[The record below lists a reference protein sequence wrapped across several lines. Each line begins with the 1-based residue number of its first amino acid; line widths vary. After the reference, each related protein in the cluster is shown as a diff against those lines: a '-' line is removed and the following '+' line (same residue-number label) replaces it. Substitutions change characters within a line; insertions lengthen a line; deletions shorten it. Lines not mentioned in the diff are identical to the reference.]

1 MRFILHVSA
10 AIVLMLSPSVS
21 RAQISDPQTDSQKVS
36 RLYQQALKHLT
47 KRDLRTAAASFQQL
61 LQIDST
67 HYDAWLGLGEI
78 HMRIRRY
85 EDARRF
91 LHKAV
96 EQNPHRVEA
105 RFQLAQ
111 TYLKG
116 GDDLFAAVPTQS
128 SHKQRARQMFE
139 EIVVDH
145 PRHIPSRMMLGELW
159 MIVPPPD
166 AERSLAQYEAILAFK
181 PDYRR
186 TREGAAASRLRL
198 GQLEQ
203 GVAEITRLL
212 DEDPRNPHISLLL
225 GTACH
230 RLGEYERAIEAYKQ
244 SIDALPA
251 PPSPQEQ
258 RQWRRRLQV
267 RQWNLRLAYL
277 AGHGTYP
284 GDLAEKYR
292 IQLAPVIE
300 TSPVRFTDVGP
311 VFGVDKYDR
320 GRGSAWG
327 DYDLDGDLDLFTTG
341 IHTTHALYR
350 NEAGD
355 GFTDIA
361 RDVGLED
368 HRGGWGA
375 SCADYDN
382 DGDLDLYVSRDA
394 WEGGTPNSLYQN
406 QNGASFVE
414 VSRQAGVEDP
424 DASFTHTWGDY
435 DNDGFLDLYVAEGV
449 TGDGTPNKLFHNQG
463 DGTFEDRA
471 AEAGVDHTGK
481 TLGVAFGDYDS
492 DGDLDLYV
500 SNVGGPNALY
510 RNEADGAFTD
520 VTGPAGVSQP
530 DVGSYVTFFFD
541 YDADGDLDLF
551 VSAFAYYDA
560 FVESQVT
567 GRADGPNAPH
577 LYRNEGGERFTDVAA
592 GTCLSRSVGSMGA
605 GFGDIDYDGFVDLYL
620 SNGGPNFPRL
630 EPNILY
636 RNKAGEGFADITE
649 SAGVGHLGKGH
660 GVSMAD
666 YDSDGDLDI
675 YAGVGG
681 HYPGDLWHN
690 SLYRNEGHENHF
702 LVVEVEGTV
711 SNRNAIG
718 ARVRVRAGDYI
729 QEAEISSGN
738 GFGCTNSLPAEIGLG
753 GRTRV
758 DTVEVR
764 WPSGKIE
771 RRTRLDADQT
781 LRFSEGP

>member
-1 MRFILHVSA
+1 
-10 AIVLMLSPSVS
+10 
-21 RAQISDPQTDSQKVS
+21 
-36 RLYQQALKHLT
+36 
-47 KRDLRTAAASFQQL
+47 
-61 LQIDST
+61 
-67 HYDAWLGLGEI
+67 
-78 HMRIRRY
+78 MRIRRY
-85 EDARRF
+85 EEARGF
-91 LHKAV
+91 LHRAV
-96 EQNPHRVEA
+96 AQDPDRVEA

-116 GDDLFAAVPTQS
+116 GDDLLAAIPTQS
-128 SHKQRARQMFE
+128 SHKQQARQMFE
-139 EIVVDH
+139 DIIVDH
-145 PRHIPSRMMLGELW
+145 PKHILSRMVLGDLW
-159 MIVPPPD
+159 MIVPPPN
-166 AERSLAQYEAILAFK
+166 AERSLSQYETILAFK
-181 PDYRR
+181 PGYRR
-186 TREGAAASRLRL
+186 AREGAAASRLRL

-203 GVAEITRLL
+203 GAAELAQLL
-212 DEDPRNPHISLLL
+212 DEEPRNPHLSLLL
-225 GTACH
+225 GTAYH
-230 RLGEYERAIEAYKQ
+230 LLGNYEPAVEAYKL
-244 SIDALPA
+244 SIDALPL
-251 PPSPQEQ
+251 PPPLSSNQD
-258 RQWRRRLQV
+258 QWRRRLQV
-267 RQWNLRLAYL
+267 RQWNLSLAYR
-277 AGHGTYP
+277 AAHGAYP
-284 GDLAEKYR
+284 GDLPEKYR
-292 IQLAPVIE
+292 IQFALVTEA
-300 TSPVRFTDVGP
+300 SPVRYTDVGP
-311 VFGVDKYDR
+311 LYGVDKLDR

-355 GFTDIA
+355 GFTDVA
-361 RDVGLED
+361 RDIGLED

-406 QNGASFVE
+406 QAGAGFVE

-449 TGDGTPNKLFHNQG
+449 TGDGTPNKLFYNQG

-481 TLGVAFGDYDS
+481 TLGVAFGDYDN

-520 VTGPAGVSQP
+520 ITGPAGVSQP
-530 DVGSYVTFFFD
+530 DAGSYVTFFFD

-551 VSAFAYYDA
+551 VSAFAYYNS
-560 FVESQVT
+560 FVESQVI
-567 GRADGPNAPH
+567 GYASGPNAPH
-577 LYRNEGGERFTDVAA
+577 LYRNDGDDHFIDVAA

-605 GFGDIDYDGFVDLYL
+605 GFGDIDYDGFIDLYL

-636 RNKAGEGFADITE
+636 RNKAGEGFADITQ
-649 SAGVGHLGKGH
+649 SAGVGHIGKGH

-666 YDSDGDLDI
+666 YDADGDLDL

-690 SLYRNEGHENHF
+690 SLYRNEGHENHY
-702 LVVEVEGTV
+702 LIVEVEGTAT
-711 SNRNAIG
+711 NRSAIG
-718 ARVRVRAGDYI
+718 AHVRVRAGDYVQI
-729 QEAEISSGN
+729 AEISSGN
-738 GFGCTNSLPAEIGLG
+738 GFGCTNSLPMEIGLG
-753 GRTRV
+753 KRTRV

-771 RRTRLDADQT
+771 RRIDLDVDQT
-781 LRFSEGP
+781 LRFTEGL